1 MSGRVSRSRV
11 SRRGLAWVAAL
22 GLVAALAAGLVATT
36 SPGRPATAR
45 AASAG
50 QAVTVQRAHAG
61 SATPALK
68 GRIVLLTIGS
78 DSGAP
83 KFGRGGSMESGRAD
97 ALQLVIIDTARRR
110 GAVVSFPRDSYVPI
124 PGHGTSK
131 INAAMA
137 FGGPPLL
144 VATFERLTGL
154 TIDYYAL
161 TSFDGLTDIVNKV
174 GGVKVNVDMNLRDH
188 FAGAF
193 LDKGTQ
199 TLRGG
204 QALAY
209 ARARKTLPGGD
220 FDRSRHQGQLLLGGL
235 GTFQRQVAEDPTRVM
250 AWLAVMRDEVKT
262 DLPFPELLRLALLA
276 TAVPPSHI
284 KNIPVPGA
292 AGSAGG
298 ASVVRLLPGA
308 YSLVARLRAG
318 KLS

>member
-1 MSGRVSRSRV
+1 MT
-11 SRRGLAWVAAL
+11 RRGLTLIAAL
-22 GLVAALAAGLVATT
+22 GLVAALAAGLVVAT
-36 SPGRPATAR
+36 SPRQPATAQD
-45 AASAG
+45 AA
-50 QAVTVQRAHAG
+50 AVTVQRAHAG
-61 SATPALK
+61 SAIPALK
-68 GRIVLLTIGS
+68 RRVVLLTIGS

-83 KFGRGGSMESGRAD
+83 KFGRGGAVESGRAD
-97 ALQLVIIDTARRR
+97 ALQLVIIDTTKRK

-124 PGHGTSK
+124 PGHGTNK

-174 GGVKVNVDMNLRDH
+174 GKVQVNVDMNLRDH

-193 LDKGTQ
+193 LNKGKRNLT
-199 TLRGG
+199 GG

-235 GTFQRQVAEDPTRVM
+235 TTYQRQVAEDPTKVLT
-250 AWLAVMRDEVKT
+250 WLGIIRDEVKT

-276 TAVPPSHI
+276 TDVPASGI
-284 KNIPVPGA
+284 KNVPVPSV
-292 AGSAGG
+292 AGSAGS
-298 ASVVRLLPGA
+298 ASVVRLQPGA
-308 YSLVARLRAG
+308 YSLFGRLRAG
-318 KLS
+318 KLG

>member
-1 MSGRVSRSRV
+1 MT
-11 SRRGLAWVAAL
+11 RRAITLIAAL
-22 GLVAALAAGLVATT
+22 GLVAALAAGLVVAT
-36 SPGRPATAR
+36 SPRQPATAQD
-45 AASAG
+45 AA
-50 QAVTVQRAHAG
+50 AVTVQRAHAG
-61 SATPALK
+61 SATPTLK
-68 GRIVLLTIGS
+68 RRVVLLTIGS

-83 KFGRGGSMESGRAD
+83 KFGRGGAVESGRAD
-97 ALQLVIIDTARRR
+97 ALQLVIIDRARRR

-124 PGHGTSK
+124 PGHGTNK

-144 VATFERLTGL
+144 VATFEKLTGV

-174 GGVKVNVDMNLRDH
+174 GKVQVNVDMNLRDH

-193 LDKGTQ
+193 LNKGKRNLT
-199 TLRGG
+199 GG

-235 GTFQRQVAEDPTRVM
+235 TTYQRQVAEDPTKVLT
-250 AWLAVMRDEVKT
+250 WLGIIRDEVKT

-276 TAVPPSHI
+276 TDVPASGI
-284 KNIPVPGA
+284 KNVPVPSV
-292 AGSAGG
+292 AGSAGS
-298 ASVVRLLPGA
+298 ASVVRLQPGA
-308 YSLVARLRAG
+308 YSLFGRLRAG
-318 KLS
+318 KLV

>member
-1 MSGRVSRSRV
+1 V
-11 SRRGLAWVAAL
+11 SRRTGRRPLAWVVAL
-22 GLVAALAAGLVATT
+22 GLVAALAAGLVAAG
-36 SPGRPATAR
+36 SPPEGPAAAR

-50 QAVTVQRAHAG
+50 QAVTIQRAHAG

-68 GRIVLLTIGS
+68 GRLVLLTIGS

-97 ALQLVIIDTARRR
+97 ALQLVIIDAARRR
-110 GAVVSFPRDSYVPI
+110 GAVLSFPRDSYVPI
-124 PGHGTSK
+124 PGHGTNK

-174 GGVKVNVDMNLRDH
+174 GGVQVNVDMNLRDH

-193 LDKGTQ
+193 LDKGRQ

-235 GTFQRQVAEDPTRVM
+235 GTYQRQVAKDPTRVM
-250 AWLAVMRDEVKT
+250 AWLAVLRDEVKT
-262 DLPFPELLRLALLA
+262 DLPFSELLRLALLA
-276 TAVPPSHI
+276 TRVPPGDI
-284 KNIPVPGA
+284 RNIPVPGA

-298 ASVVRLLPGA
+298 ASVVRLQPGA
-308 YSLVARLRAG
+308 YSLFARLRAG

>member
-1 MSGRVSRSRV
+1 M
-11 SRRGLAWVAAL
+11 SRRTGRRPLAWVVAL
-22 GLVAALAAGLVATT
+22 ALVAALAAGLVAAG
-36 SPGRPATAR
+36 SPPEGPAAAR

-50 QAVTVQRAHAG
+50 QAVTIQRAHAG

-68 GRIVLLTIGS
+68 GRLVLLTIGS

-97 ALQLVIIDTARRR
+97 ALQLVIIDAARRR
-110 GAVVSFPRDSYVPI
+110 GAVLSFPRDSYVPI
-124 PGHGTSK
+124 PGHGTNK

-137 FGGPPLL
+137 FGGPRLL

-174 GGVKVNVDMNLRDH
+174 GGVQVNVDMNLRDH

-193 LDKGTQ
+193 LDKGRQ

-235 GTFQRQVAEDPTRVM
+235 GTYQRQVAKDPTRVM
-250 AWLAVMRDEVKT
+250 AWLAVLRDEVKT

-276 TAVPPSHI
+276 TRVPPGDI
-284 KNIPVPGA
+284 RNIPVPGA

-298 ASVVRLLPGA
+298 ASVVRLQPGA
-308 YSLVARLRAG
+308 YSLFARLRAG